1 MVSSEKIAPPKKMS
15 VSDDKYESLAFEMSK
30 MKDFIKKEKKVKST
44 LDLKDVMD

>member
-1 MVSSEKIAPPKKMS
+1 MVSSEKIAPPKK
-15 VSDDKYESLAFEMSK
+15 DKYESLAFEMSK